1 VFTRPNASAF
11 SSNGKFYMVA
21 VLITAIEG
29 NKQRLDGGAM
39 FGNAPKTVW
48 EKWVKPDAQ
57 NRIPLNC
64 RAMLLEINGKKILCE
79 TGIGAFFEPK
89 LADRYGVVETTHQL
103 LSNLAKLGTTEAAI
117 DYVILSHLHFDHA
130 GGLLPS
136 WQEQLNGRK
145 DLLFAN
151 AKYVVSRSAFERAKK
166 PHPRD
171 KASFIPGL
179 AEQLESSGRLIIVD
193 GSSHS
198 EVFPEILSFFFSDGH
213 TPGHMHTIA
222 TSGAKKIVFAGDLVP
237 GRAWVH
243 LPITMGYDR
252 NAEQVIDEKK
262 KFFDKFANDNSWI
275 FYTHDHEVAMS
286 HVRQTETKRYEP
298 YGEVPAPTSF
308 KL

>member
-1 VFTRPNASAF
+1 
-11 SSNGKFYMVA
+11 MVA
-21 VLITAIEG
+21 VLVTAIEG

-39 FGNAPKTVW
+39 FGNAPKPVW
-48 EKWVKPDAQ
+48 EKWIKADEQ

-103 LSNLAKLGTTEAAI
+103 VSNLAKLGAPEAAI

-136 WQEQLNGRK
+136 WQEQQSGRK
-145 DLLFAN
+145 DLLFPN

-193 GSSHS
+193 GSNHS
-198 EVFPEILSFFFSDGH
+198 DVFPETLSFCFSDGH

-222 TSGAKKIVFAGDLVP
+222 TSGGKKIVFAGDLIP

-262 KFFDKFANDNSWI
+262 QFFDKFANDNTWI

-298 YGEVPAPTSF
+298 YGEVAAPTSF